1 MPSGSKSSECIS
13 AGMPRKN
20 PFSRQPTAPSSKTR
34 YMINILHELCR
45 NKKGRIE
52 GVSMADMLQLIWL
65 GKMSCQLLVKCD
77 GKLGTLNIL
86 DGELK
91 NARTK
96 SKSGQE
102 AAMEILLWQNVTIE
116 LDNTAAPA
124 SQMLKVS
131 TKEMLLENI
140 RRREDK
146 KKDTSKF
153 RIQNGTRDK
162 NELDKEVRMNVSKL
176 NRSVDTLKENLG
188 GALLATDIWANID
201 MQSLAGWNTQPAAT
215 ALFGQITLSISQALE
230 GSGFPAIGKYLIFD
244 LVDGKLIVIIPMG
257 EFAWG
262 MLVDGKKTQ
271 LGLLLNVALPKAIA
285 AFEDA
290 VTSN

>member
-1 MPSGSKSSECIS
+1 MV
-13 AGMPRKN
+13 
-20 PFSRQPTAPSSKTR
+20 
-34 YMINILHELCR
+34 NILRELCR

-52 GVSMADMLQLIWL
+52 GVSMSDMLQLIWL
-65 GKMSCQLLVKCD
+65 EKMSCQIQVRCD
-77 GKLGTLNIL
+77 GRSGSLNIR

-91 NARTK
+91 NAKTED
-96 SKSGQE
+96 KSGQE
-102 AAMEILLWQNVTIE
+102 AAMEILLWKNVIIE
-116 LDNTAAPA
+116 LDNTPL
-124 SQMLKVS
+124 SENGTLPVS

-146 KKDTSKF
+146 KKDTSKI
-153 RIQNGTRDK
+153 RIMKGHGSNS
-162 NELDKEVRMNVSKL
+162 ESDKEVRMNVSKL
-176 NRSVDTLKENLG
+176 NHSVDTLKENLG
-188 GALLATDIWANID
+188 GALLATDIWGNDD

-215 ALFGQITLSISQALE
+215 SLFGQITLSINQALE
-230 GSGFPAIGKYLIFD
+230 GSGFPGLGKYLIFD
-244 LVDGKLIVIIPMG
+244 LVDGKMIVIIPMG
-257 EFAWG
+257 DFAWG